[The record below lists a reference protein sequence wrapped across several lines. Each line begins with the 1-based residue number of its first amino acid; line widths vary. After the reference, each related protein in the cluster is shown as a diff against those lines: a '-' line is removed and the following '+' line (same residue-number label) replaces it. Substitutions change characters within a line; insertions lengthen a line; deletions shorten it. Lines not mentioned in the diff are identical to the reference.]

1 MYGCEMHS
9 KISILELFSSPA
21 VLRVYPSE
29 SSIAVS
35 EGEREVEIC
44 ANMVGLSER
53 PIDIVLT
60 TSDFSA
66 MGESGLSFTA
76 CD

>member
-1 MYGCEMHS
+1 M
-9 KISILELFSSPA
+9 
-21 VLRVYPSE
+21 LRVYPSE

-66 MGESGLSFTA
+66 MGESGLSFMHVIKSASTTSTCWQA
-76 CD
+76 KRAHPPI